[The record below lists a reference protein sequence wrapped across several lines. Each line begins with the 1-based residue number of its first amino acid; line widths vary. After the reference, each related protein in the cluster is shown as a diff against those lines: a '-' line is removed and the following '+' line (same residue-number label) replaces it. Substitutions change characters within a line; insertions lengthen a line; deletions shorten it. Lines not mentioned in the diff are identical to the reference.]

1 MPRQPRCRCI
11 RNFPAYWSFSPDDP
25 TEQPV
30 IMLTLDEY
38 ETIRLLDREG
48 LTQEQCAGRMQI
60 ARTTVTAIYESARQ
74 KLATALVDGCPLH
87 IAGGFYRMSPDSYAS
102 LKPISKGKNI
112 MRIAATYENG
122 EIFQHFGRTG
132 QFKFYDVEDGKI
144 VSSAVVGTNGMGHG
158 ALAGFLQQYEVDALI
173 CGGMGPGAQ
182 MAMAEAGIKIYPGVS
197 GSADEAAKALAEGNL
212 QYDPNAH
219 CDHHEHEEGHECGHG
234 EGGHCCH

>member
-74 KLATALVDGCPLH
+74 SLRRRWWTVVRCISRADFTGCLLIRMPL
-87 IAGGFYRMSPDSYAS
+87 
-102 LKPISKGKNI
+102 
-112 MRIAATYENG
+112 
-122 EIFQHFGRTG
+122 
-132 QFKFYDVEDGKI
+132 
-144 VSSAVVGTNGMGHG
+144 
-158 ALAGFLQQYEVDALI
+158 
-173 CGGMGPGAQ
+173 
-182 MAMAEAGIKIYPGVS
+182 
-197 GSADEAAKALAEGNL
+197 
-212 QYDPNAH
+212 
-219 CDHHEHEEGHECGHG
+219 
-234 EGGHCCH
+234 